1 MTNFRCGSFTRI
13 KDLSDKRRLPRL
25 GKIRL
30 GVKATTSQGK
40 EYPREVSHFVVPPEV
55 EAVYGEKPTQ
65 LDVMFPINDIE
76 TVFPQAYKFYGS
88 GRGLK
93 CVGNGEC
100 ALRLDEKTQVM
111 QERPCPCE
119 LLEKGACQRRAHL
132 LVMLPQVSVGGIYQI
147 DMGSYHSIVDLN
159 SGLDYVQAL
168 VGRFAMV
175 PLILKRVPRETHE
188 GGKKAVHY
196 PLQIL
201 LAQADMK
208 TVEALRDD
216 NRRVLTAAARLAIAP
231 PKDGNPAVNGEAV
244 DEVFDVGPEGT
255 GGEEGDTSPD
265 SSVVSEGATP
275 LTESTPPATPA
286 EEPSPASAD
295 ATGAAPPPIP
305 PSSPAPP
312 PPPPPKKGNGGND
325 NDACPAAS
333 AAQQAA
339 ILKLAMKAGI
349 EEGVVLEKIRGVT
362 QAAAAQMIVS
372 LQRGNL
378 TGFRQAA

>member
-1 MTNFRCGSFTRI
+1 MSLNFRCGSFTRI

-30 GVKATTSQGK
+30 GVKAVTASGK
-40 EYPREVSHFVVPPEV
+40 EYPREVSHFIVPPEV
-55 EAVYGEKPTQ
+55 AAVYGEKPTQ

-93 CVGNGEC
+93 CVGNGES

-111 QERPCPCE
+111 SERACPCE

-132 LVMLPQVSVGGIYQI
+132 LVMLPNVSVGGIYQI

-244 DEVFDVGPEGT
+244 DEVFDVGPEES
-255 GGEEGDTSPD
+255 GGEGDASPD
-265 SSVVSEGATP
+265 SSVASEGATP
-275 LTESTPPATPA
+275 CPESTLHATPA
-286 EEPSPASAD
+286 EEPSPASVD
-295 ATGAAPPPIP
+295 ATVA
-305 PSSPAPP
+305 APP
-312 PPPPPKKGNGGND
+312 PPPPPTPPPKNGGNGD
-325 NDACPAAS
+325 PTAS

-362 QAAAAQMIVS
+362 QGTAALMIVS
-372 LQRGNL
+372 LQRGDL